1 MKTADERLGNLVDE
15 LLTVL
20 DEDIRYLAL
29 TLEQLDEL
37 RGAVIKRDEEGLKS
51 LLGNIGNEQGGY
63 RLVEKR
69 RETIRSRMAGIF
81 GCGIDE
87 MNLSKLCGKLGGEK
101 RELVARTQ
109 KELKVL
115 AEKLRKEHAATSML
129 LRECA
134 RFNNMLLRGIFGN
147 GNETVTYN
155 DRGNASWELQRG
167 MVSFK
172 L

>member
-1 MKTADERLGNLVDE
+1 MKTPDVRLDSLVDE
-15 LLTVL
+15 LSAVL
-20 DEDIRYLAL
+20 DENIRYIKL
-29 TLEQLDEL
+29 TLERLDEL

-51 LLGNIGNEQGGY
+51 LLSNIANEQGSYG
-63 RLVEKR
+63 LVEKR
-69 RETIRSRMAGIF
+69 REAIRRKMAGIF

-87 MNLSKLCGKLGGEK
+87 MNLSKLCGKLDGEK
-101 RELVARTQ
+101 KEKVARTQ

-115 AEKLRKEHAATSML
+115 TEKLRKEHKATSML
-129 LRECA
+129 LRECS
-134 RFNNMLLRGIFGN
+134 RFNNMLLRGILGN

-155 DRGNASWELQRG
+155 DRGDASWELQRG